1 MDKPKAPSI
10 AASTENLSRTQ
21 VVDKPMVESRGGI
34 VASQS
39 RRAALAGVAVL
50 DAGGDAVDAAVAT
63 SFALG
68 VAEPWMSGAG
78 GGGAMVIWR
87 ADEQRAYAVNFGMHA
102 PAGLDPAAYPLAP
115 DAPRSEFF
123 GWPAVLDDRNVRGP
137 KAIAVPGTVA
147 GMGLVHS
154 RYGRLPW
161 REVLAPAVGMAKQGL
176 LVDWYAGLLIA
187 SCTREL
193 AMDPH
198 AAGLFLD
205 DGKWPI
211 VGGWTALAERRLDQG
226 KLAQTLAQLA
236 DKGAAEFYTGDIAQ
250 ALARDIQDKG
260 GYLSAQDLRNYL
272 GNGFG
277 AGSGKGSGKGSA
289 DGASKY
295 GARIEDPLTI
305 AYRGARLHAPPGY
318 TAGPSLK
325 VALDDLQ
332 AAMQANAAGHGGP
345 AAGSGAAAAGS
356 RTTAGGGELPGP
368 AAYVAMARAL
378 DHAFKQRLTQMG
390 DLDSPTAPACTS
402 HFCVIDRH
410 GNMCAVTQ
418 TLLSAFGSKVV
429 SPSTGL
435 LMNNGIMWFDPEPGR
450 PNSLAP
456 GKKCLMNVC
465 PVVGETAAGDRFAV
479 GASGGR
485 KIMGSVMQLSVF
497 LAEYGMTL
505 EDAFRQPRIDMS
517 GSGTVIANSKLPA
530 AVIDA
535 LLAAFPTVQTQA
547 TLYPYAYAFP
557 SAVMASQG
565 RHFGA
570 TEITSPWADAIGQ
583 QSAQ

>member
-1 MDKPKAPSI
+1 MENPQSPAI

-78 GGGAMVIWR
+78 GGGAMVVWR
-87 ADEQRAYAVNFGMHA
+87 ADEQRAYAVNFGLHA
-102 PAGLDPAAYPLAP
+102 PGRLDPAAYPLAP
-115 DAPRSEFF
+115 EAPRSEFF
-123 GWPAVLDDRNVRGP
+123 GWPAVLEDRNVRGP

-147 GMGLVHS
+147 GMGLAHA
-154 RYGRLPW
+154 RYGRMPW
-161 REVLAPAVGMAKQGL
+161 RDVLAPAVGMARQGL
-176 LVDWYAGLLIA
+176 LVDWYAGLLIS

-193 AMDPH
+193 AQDPD
-198 AAGLFLD
+198 AAAMFLD
-205 DGKWPI
+205 EGKWPI

-226 KLAQTLAQLA
+226 KLAQTLGHLA
-236 DKGAAEFYTGDIAQ
+236 DQGPAAFYTGDIAE

-260 GYLSAQDLRNYL
+260 GYLSVEDLRGY
-272 GNGFG
+272 
-277 AGSGKGSGKGSA
+277 A
-289 DGASKY
+289 
-295 GARIEDPLTI
+295 ARLEDALAIP
-305 AYRGARLHAPPGY
+305 YRGARIHATPGH

-325 VALDDLQ
+325 VALDELQ
-332 AAMQANAAGHGGP
+332 AALRTP
-345 AAGSGAAAAGS
+345 AAGGD
-356 RTTAGGGELPGP
+356 RPGP
-368 AAYVAMARAL
+368 EAYVAMARAL
-378 DHAFKQRLTQMG
+378 DRSFKQRLTQMG

-402 HFCVIDRH
+402 HFSVVDRH

-465 PVVGETAAGDRFAV
+465 PVVGETAGGDRYAV

-485 KIMGSVMQLSVF
+485 KIMSAVLQLSVF
-497 LAEYGMTL
+497 LSDYGLTL

-517 GSGTVIANSKLPA
+517 GSGTVIANSKLPP
-530 AVIDA
+530 AVIAA
-535 LLAAFPTVQTQA
+535 LREAFPTVQTQA

-557 SAVMASQG
+557 SAVMASRG

-570 TEITSPWADAIGQ
+570 TEITSPWSDAVGQ
-583 QSAQ
+583 QE

>member
-1 MDKPKAPSI
+1 MEQPQPPAI
-10 AASTENLSRTQ
+10 AASSENLSRTQ

-34 VASQS
+34 VAAQS

-78 GGGAMVIWR
+78 GGGAMVVWR
-87 ADEQRAYAVNFGMHA
+87 ADEQRAYAIDFGLHA

-115 DAPRSEFF
+115 EAPRSEFF
-123 GWPAVLDDRNVRGP
+123 GWPAVRDDLNLRGP

-147 GMGLVHS
+147 GMGLAHD

-161 REVLAPAVGMAKQGL
+161 RDVLAPAVDMARQGL

-187 SCTREL
+187 SCARDL
-193 AMDPH
+193 AQDPH
-198 AAGLFLD
+198 AAAMFLD
-205 DGKWPI
+205 DGQWPI

-226 KLAQTLAQLA
+226 PLARTLEHLA
-236 DKGAAEFYTGDIAQ
+236 SHGAAAFYTGDIAE

-260 GYLSAQDLRNYL
+260 GYLSSQDLRHY
-272 GNGFG
+272 
-277 AGSGKGSGKGSA
+277 A
-289 DGASKY
+289 
-295 GARIEDPLTI
+295 ARMEAPLTI
-305 AYRGARLHAPPGY
+305 PYRGARIHAAPGY

-332 AAMQANAAGHGGP
+332 AALDAP
-345 AAGSGAAAAGS
+345 AAG
-356 RTTAGGGELPGP
+356 RDLPGP
-368 AAYVAMARAL
+368 QAYVAMARAL
-378 DHAFKQRLTQMG
+378 DRSFKQRLARMG
-390 DLDSPTAPACTS
+390 DLDAPKAPACTS
-402 HFCVIDRH
+402 HFSVVDRH

-418 TLLSAFGSKVV
+418 TLLSAFGAKVV

-465 PVVGETAAGDRFAV
+465 PVVGETAAGDRYAL

-485 KIMGSVMQLSVF
+485 KIMGAVLQLSVF
-497 LAEYGMTL
+497 LNDYGLTL
-505 EDAFRQPRIDMS
+505 EDAFRQPRMDMS
-517 GSGTVIANSKLPA
+517 GSGTVIANSRLPA

-535 LLAAFPTVQTQA
+535 LGAAFPTVRTQA

-557 SAVMASQG
+557 SAVMASG
-565 RHFGA
+565 DRHFGA
-570 TEITSPWADAIGQ
+570 TEVTSPWSDAIGQ
-583 QSAQ
+583 QE

>member
-1 MDKPKAPSI
+1 MDRPKSPSI

-21 VVDKPMVESRGGI
+21 IVDKPMVESRGGI

-102 PAGLDPAAYPLAP
+102 PAGLDPTAYPLAP
-115 DAPRSEFF
+115 DAPRSDFF
-123 GWPAVLDDRNVRGP
+123 GWPGVLDDRNVRGP
-137 KAIAVPGTVA
+137 HAIAVPGTVA
-147 GMGLVHS
+147 GMGLAHA

-161 REVLAPAVGMAKQGL
+161 RDVLTPAVGMAKQGL

-193 AMDPH
+193 AMDPD
-198 AAGLFLD
+198 AAALFLD

-211 VGGWTALAERRLDQG
+211 VGGWTALAERRLNQG
-226 KLAQTLAQLA
+226 KLAQTLTRLA
-236 DKGAAEFYTGDIAQ
+236 DKGATEFYTGDIAQ

-260 GYLSAQDLRNYL
+260 GYLSAQDLHNY
-272 GNGFG
+272 N
-277 AGSGKGSGKGSA
+277 
-289 DGASKY
+289 
-295 GARIEDPLTI
+295 ARFEDPLTI
-305 AYRGARLHAPPGY
+305 PYRGARIHAPPGY

-332 AAMQANAAGHGGP
+332 AALQAP
-345 AAGSGAAAAGS
+345 ARG
-356 RTTAGGGELPGP
+356 RDLPD
-368 AAYVAMARAL
+368 AQAYVAMARAL

-390 DLDSPTAPACTS
+390 DLDSPTSPACTS
-402 HFCVIDRH
+402 HFCVVDRH
-410 GNMCAVTQ
+410 GNMCAATQ

-485 KIMGSVMQLSVF
+485 KIMGAVLQLSVF
-497 LAEYGMTL
+497 LNDYGLTL

-530 AVIDA
+530 PVIEA
-535 LLAAFPTVQTQA
+535 LRAAFPTVQTQA

-583 QSAQ
+583 EAGH

>member
-1 MDKPKAPSI
+1 MDKPQAPSI

-87 ADEQRAYAVNFGMHA
+87 ADEQRAYAINFGMHA
-102 PAGLDPAAYPLAP
+102 PAELDPAAYPLAP

-147 GMGLVHS
+147 GMGLAHS

-161 REVLAPAVGMAKQGL
+161 RDVLAPAVGMARQGL

-211 VGGWTALAERRLDQG
+211 MGGWTALAERRLDQG

-260 GYLSAQDLRNYL
+260 GYLSAQDLGNYL
-272 GNGFG
+272 HTQGT
-277 AGSGKGSGKGSA
+277 
-289 DGASKY
+289 
-295 GARIEDPLTI
+295 RIEDPLTI
-305 AYRGARLHAPPGY
+305 PYRGARLHAPPGY

-332 AAMQANAAGHGGP
+332 AALREPATGG
-345 AAGSGAAAAGS
+345 A
-356 RTTAGGGELPGP
+356 LPG
-368 AAYVAMARAL
+368 AEAYVAMARAL

-465 PVVGETAAGDRFAV
+465 PVVGETAAGNRFAV

-497 LAEYGMTL
+497 LSEYGMTL

-583 QSAQ
+583 QSGQ

>member
-1 MDKPKAPSI
+1 MDKSKIPAV
-10 AASTENLSRTQ
+10 AASSENLSRSQ

-78 GGGAMVIWR
+78 GGGAMMIWR

-102 PAGLDPAAYPLAP
+102 PASLDPSAYPLDP
-115 DAPRSEFF
+115 MAPRSEFF
-123 GWPAVLDDRNVRGP
+123 GWPAVLEDRNVRGP

-147 GMGLVHS
+147 GMGLAHD
-154 RYGRLPW
+154 RFGRLPW
-161 REVLAPAVGMAKQGL
+161 RDVLTPAVGMAKQGL
-176 LVDWYAGLLIA
+176 LVDWYAGLLIS
-187 SCTREL
+187 SCAREL
-193 AMDPH
+193 SMDPD
-198 AAGLFLD
+198 AAALFLD
-205 DGKWPI
+205 EGKWPI
-211 VGGWTALAERRLDQG
+211 VGGWTALAERRLNQG
-226 KLAQTLAQLA
+226 KLLQTLSHLA
-236 DKGAAEFYTGDIAQ
+236 DEGPAAFYTGDIAQ
-250 ALARDIQDKG
+250 ALSRDIQDKG
-260 GYLSAQDLRNYL
+260 GYLTSQDLRNYAAKL
-272 GNGFG
+272 Q
-277 AGSGKGSGKGSA
+277 
-289 DGASKY
+289 
-295 GARIEDPLTI
+295 DPLTI
-305 AYRGARLHAPPGY
+305 AYRGARVHAPPGH
-318 TAGPSLK
+318 TAGPSLQ
-325 VALDDLQ
+325 VALQDLQ
-332 AAMQANAAGHGGP
+332 AALQAPVAG
-345 AAGSGAAAAGS
+345 
-356 RTTAGGGELPGP
+356 RDLPG
-368 AAYVAMARAL
+368 AEAYVAMARAL
-378 DHAFKQRLTQMG
+378 DHSFKQRLTQMG

-402 HFCVIDRH
+402 HFSVVDRH
-410 GNMCAVTQ
+410 GNMVAVTQ

-465 PVVGETAAGDRFAV
+465 PVVGETAAGDRYAV

-485 KIMGSVMQLSVF
+485 KIMGSVLQLSVF
-497 LAEYGMTL
+497 LNDYGMTL

-517 GSGTVIANSKLPA
+517 GGGMVIANSKLAP

-535 LLAAFPTVQTQA
+535 LQAAFPTVRTQA

-570 TEITSPWADAIGQ
+570 TEITSPWSDAVAQ
-583 QSAQ
+583 QD